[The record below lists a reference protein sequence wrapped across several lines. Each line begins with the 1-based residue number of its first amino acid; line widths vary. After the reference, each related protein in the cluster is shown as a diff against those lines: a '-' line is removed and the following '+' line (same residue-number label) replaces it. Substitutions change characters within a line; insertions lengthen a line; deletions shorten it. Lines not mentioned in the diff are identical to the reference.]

1 MQFEWDAA
9 KAVSNV
15 RKHGVTFDEARTV
28 FADSL
33 SATGRDLE
41 HSHAESRFVTF
52 GLSSKGRV
60 LAVSHT
66 DHGGVVRIISA
77 RPTTRKEKRIYE
89 EGWITERRNARRVR
103 A

>member
-9 KAVSNV
+9 KAAANV
-15 RKHGVTFDEARTV
+15 HKHGVSFDEASTV

-33 SATGRDLE
+33 SATGRDLD
-41 HSHAESRFVTF
+41 HSRNESRFMTF

-66 DHGGVVRIISA
+66 DRGGVVRIVSA
-77 RPTTRKEKRIYE
+77 RAATRREKQIYE
-89 EGWITERRNARRVR
+89 ES
-103 A
+103 

>member
-9 KAVSNV
+9 RAVSSV
-15 RKHGVTFDEARTV
+15 RRHGVNFDEASKV
-28 FADSL
+28 FADGL

-41 HSHAESRFVTF
+41 HSHAEARFVTF

-77 RPTTRKEKRIYE
+77 RPATRKEKRIYE
-89 EGWITERRNARRVR
+89 EG
-103 A
+103 